1 MLPSSWISARS
12 IRPRGERAQLARP
25 ARRMITPWHA
35 ALEESAEI
43 LRMEA
48 ALAKAGARAGV
59 VGPPGGVRGAARIKA
74 EVGMVREAVA
84 NAR

>member
-1 MLPSSWISARS
+1 MIS
-12 IRPRGERAQLARP
+12 PR
-25 ARRMITPWHA
+25 HA

-48 ALAKAGARAGV
+48 ALAKAGIRAEL
-59 VGPPGGVRGAARIKA
+59 VGPRGSARGAARIKA